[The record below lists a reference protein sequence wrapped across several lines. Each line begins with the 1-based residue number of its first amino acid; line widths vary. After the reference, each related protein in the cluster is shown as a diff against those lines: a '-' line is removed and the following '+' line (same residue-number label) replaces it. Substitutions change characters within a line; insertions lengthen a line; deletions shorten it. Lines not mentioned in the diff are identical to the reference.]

1 MRVPLDAEDDLRALL
16 TLFTFEKKSALEQYS
31 RTFVLRPFAFS
42 NLVLACDQGLL
53 PFKRGAHYKYA
64 APQDLPPVFA
74 PAPPASTCSPGLDV
88 GKIRRVLRRLRY
100 ETRWSAGHLFYTSGL
115 HEWHFFVLDHHD
127 QERDSRNHWKGG
139 THMHFVN
146 WLWPRLD
153 PRRVW
158 NDFVTSGKRPGSA
171 LHLRD
176 ESEAA

>member
-1 MRVPLDAEDDLRALL
+1 MRVRRDAEADLRALL
-16 TLFTFEKKSALEQYS
+16 TLFTFAKKSALEQYS
-31 RTFVLRPFAFS
+31 RTFVLRPGAFL

-53 PFKRGAHYKYA
+53 PFKRGAHYSYL

-74 PAPPASTCSPGLDV
+74 STPGASTSSPELDV
-88 GKIRRVLRRLRY
+88 RKISTVVNRLRF
-100 ETRWSAGHLFYTSGL
+100 ETRWSAGHLFYTPGL

-127 QERDSRNHWKGG
+127 QARASRNHWKGG

-153 PRRVW
+153 PRCVW
-158 NDFVTSGKRPGSA
+158 DEFVSSGKKPGSA
-171 LHLRD
+171 LHLCD